1 MQEAA
6 EPRGERGLN
15 ETWFVSVLG
24 FSVLAAQ
31 NAALIVP
38 PLLVEIA
45 TDLEISVP
53 VAGQLATATFAA
65 WAICVVTAGPLSDS
79 FGRRPIALAGLALLV
94 ASVTASA
101 FAPNLAT
108 LVVLRV
114 LTGLGGG
121 MLPPN
126 AVGAI
131 SEVVP
136 PERRPRAVGLFMA
149 LQVLSVGSS
158 VPLVALL
165 AGWGGWRFAFL
176 VSGLILAVSLLSNWI
191 WFPRDSRE
199 RVRNLEF
206 LSRFR
211 ELLTQRFFQVA
222 VSANLTVR
230 IAYWGFFSYY
240 AAFLIA
246 TYGISLEFSAV
257 PLAIAAV
264 AQIAGSYAAPMVG
277 NIRTYPIMVALTALA
292 GGVCGLLFFSFD
304 LGFWTAVAVASVG
317 TGLLS
322 MTFPSLVAVST
333 HHSGSSTATG
343 VGLMGLSN
351 MGGGVIGAALAG
363 YLLSSSGFGGIG
375 YLCLGVTV
383 ASVLSALFF
392 RKQ

>member
-1 MQEAA
+1 MQAAA
-6 EPRGERGLN
+6 EPKGQGRLS
-15 ETWFVSVLG
+15 ETWFVLVAG

-31 NAALIVP
+31 NAALIIP
-38 PLLVEIA
+38 PLLVEMS
-45 TDLEISVP
+45 TDLEISVA

-65 WAICVVTAGPLSDS
+65 WAVCVVTAGPLSDS
-79 FGRRPIALAGLALLV
+79 FGRRPIALAGLAVLV

-126 AVGAI
+126 GVGAI

-136 PERRPRAVGLFMA
+136 PERRARAVGLFMSF
-149 LQVLSVGSS
+149 QVLSVGAAAF
-158 VPLVALL
+158 VALL

-176 VSGLILAVSLLSNWI
+176 VSGLILAASLLSNWI

-206 LSRFR
+206 YSRFR
-211 ELLTQRFFQVA
+211 DLLTLRFFQVA

-240 AAFLIA
+240 AAFLID
-246 TYGISLEFSAV
+246 TYDISLEFSAV

-264 AQIAGSYAAPMVG
+264 AQIAGSYVAPMVG
-277 NIRTYPIMVALTALA
+277 NIRTYPVMVALTALA
-292 GGVCGLLFFSFD
+292 GGVCGLLFFAFD
-304 LGFWTAVAVASVG
+304 LGFWAAVAVASVG

-333 HHSGSSTATG
+333 HHSGNSTATG

-363 YLLSSSGFGGIG
+363 YLLSSTGFGGIG

-383 ASVLSALFF
+383 ASVLSTLFF
-392 RKQ
+392 RRQ